1 MALTRA
7 ATAIEEDN
15 MATSAERGR
24 RADRP
29 SQIPRPGWR
38 DIMLR
43 TWKEIGDDHVSLIA
57 AGVGF
62 YGLLALFPALAALIS
77 IWGLLFDPQQIE
89 QQIETVSGFLPQDA
103 AAIVTEQARK
113 VAAGGGGLTLAAA
126 GGILFALYSA
136 AKGMKALIEGL
147 NIIYDEPE
155 ERGFIKLNLVALGL
169 TLVMIV
175 AMLAALGAIIIVPI
189 LLGAVGLGPVAEML
203 VNLLRWPLLFVV
215 ALLILVIIYRYGP
228 SRAQPRWRW
237 VSWGAAVATVLWL
250 LGSIAFSIY
259 VQNFGS
265 YNETYG
271 SIGAVIILLM
281 WFWLSAFSVLLG
293 AELNA
298 EMEHQT
304 ERDSTTG
311 EAQPRGRRDAYVAD
325 HVGEVP

>member
-1 MALTRA
+1 
-7 ATAIEEDN
+7 

-24 RADRP
+24 RAERP

-38 DIMLR
+38 DVLLR
-43 TWKEIGDDHVSLIA
+43 TWNEVGGDHVSLIA

-62 YGLLALFPALAALIS
+62 YGLLALFPAIAAMIA

-89 QQIETVSGFLPQDA
+89 QQIETVSGLLPQDA
-103 AAIVTEQARK
+103 AAIVTAQARK
-113 VAAGGGGLTLAAA
+113 VAGGGGGLSLTAA

-136 AKGMKALIEGL
+136 SKGMKALMEGL
-147 NIIYDEPE
+147 NIIYDEEE
-155 ERGFIKLNLVALGL
+155 ERGFFKLNLIALGL
-169 TLVMIV
+169 TLLMIV
-175 AMLAALGAIIIVPI
+175 AMIAALGAIIIVPI
-189 LLGAVGLGPVAEML
+189 LLSFLGLGPVAETL
-203 VNLLRWPLLFVV
+203 ANLLRWPLLFVV
-215 ALLILVIIYRYGP
+215 ALFAMAVIYRYGP

-237 VSWGAAVATVLWL
+237 VSWGAAIATIIWII
-250 LGSIAFSIY
+250 GSIGFSIY

-281 WFWLSAFSVLLG
+281 WFWLSAFIVLLG
-293 AELNA
+293 AELNS

-311 EAQPRGRRDAYVAD
+311 PEQPRGRRGAYVAD
-325 HVGEVP
+325 HVGESP

>member
-1 MALTRA
+1 
-7 ATAIEEDN
+7 

-24 RADRP
+24 RAERP
-29 SQIPRPGWR
+29 SEIPRPGWR
-38 DIMLR
+38 DIFLR
-43 TWKEIGDDHVSLIA
+43 TWREISDDHVSLIA

-62 YGLLALFPALAALIS
+62 YGLLALFPAIAAMIA

-89 QQIETVSGFLPQDA
+89 QQIEAVSGFLPQDA
-103 AAIVTEQARK
+103 AAIVTEQARTLA
-113 VAAGGGGLTLAAA
+113 AAGGGLSIAAA

-136 AKGMKALIEGL
+136 SKGMKALIEGL
-147 NIIYDEPE
+147 NIIYDEQE
-155 ERGFIKLNLVALGL
+155 ERGFIKLNVVALGL

-175 AMLAALGAIIIVPI
+175 AMLAALGTIIIVPI
-189 LLGAVGLGPVAEML
+189 LLGALGLGPVAEIL
-203 VNLLRWPLLFVV
+203 VNLVRWPLLFAV
-215 ALLILVIIYRYGP
+215 ALLVLAIIYRYGP
-228 SRAQPRWRW
+228 SRARPRWRW
-237 VSWGAAVATVLWL
+237 VNWGAAVATILWL

-281 WFWLSAFSVLLG
+281 WFWLSAFSVLFG

-311 EAQPRGRRDAYVAD
+311 EPRRRSMRGAYVAD
-325 HVGEVP
+325 HVGESP